1 MCININEKV
10 LLSGLKLIDRT
21 TKLFRYSVDQIIITV
36 E

>member
-1 MCININEKV
+1 MKRFCNS